1 MPDYTK
7 DLRPLTANEQAIHD
21 AIVYDPVR
29 VSMPGGI
36 GGLTYRTADDMD
48 NLIAKLA
55 PLLDAKDVEIAKA
68 DAAFNRLYDKNG
80 QLHLRVMEL
89 ELVK

>member
-21 AIVYDPVR
+21 AIGYDPVL

-48 NLIAKLA
+48 NLVAKLA
-55 PLLDAKDVEIAKA
+55 PLLDAKDAEIAKA
-68 DAAFNRLYDKNG
+68 DRAFNRLYEANG
-80 QLHLRVMEL
+80 KLHLKVMEL
-89 ELVK
+89 ELR